1 MGKRK
6 GEGRGCRK
14 VEHTCELLREGP
26 SSDKGAW
33 RRGDSSRAPN
43 LKKLIIPLPLCSATG
58 LAQLPSVGRTD
69 VLI

>member
-1 MGKRK
+1 MQKS
-6 GEGRGCRK
+6 EDHRGNWNS
-14 VEHTCELLREGP
+14 CELLREGL

-43 LKKLIIPLPLCSATG
+43 LKKLIIPPPLCSATG